1 MENMIKLIPDSE
13 CLASEIKNNNGE
25 VTHIITSLLR
35 TTPNLHMEMVFKLY
49 KITDETV
56 GYTGIIAYSIEEVE
70 QKLKQRKET
79 IIPSIART
87 EMREMAVHAS

>member
-1 MENMIKLIPDSE
+1 MKNIMKYIPDSE
-13 CLASEIKNNNGE
+13 CFVSEIKNNEE
-25 VTHIITSLLR
+25 VTYIITSLLR
-35 TTPNLHMEMVFKLY
+35 TTSNLHMEMVFKLY